1 MADDRPA
8 LGQRATR
15 NPKAPYTWSKG
26 KNGDAPVTI
35 ERGTHKGKKGVVQ
48 KCGIEASGEDHM
60 VYLIKLTNGSKVVV
74 WSSDTAIVVD
84 ELAQPGPLHSATI
97 VVGQAGSGARWCM
110 VVYGGVSLC

>member
-1 MADDRPA
+1 MADHQPA
-8 LGQRATR
+8 RGPCATR

-48 KCGIEASGEDHM
+48 KCGIEASGGDHM
-60 VYLIKLTNGSKVVV
+60 VYLVKLTNGSKVVD

-84 ELAQPGPLHSATI
+84 ELAQPGPSHSPTI
-97 VVGQAGSGARWCM
+97 MVAGSGARWCM